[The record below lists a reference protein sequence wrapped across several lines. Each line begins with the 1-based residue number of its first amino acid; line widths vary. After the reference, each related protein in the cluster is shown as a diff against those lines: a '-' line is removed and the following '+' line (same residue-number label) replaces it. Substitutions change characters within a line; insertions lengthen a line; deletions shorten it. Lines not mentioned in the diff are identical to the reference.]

1 MKKLEEERD
10 RSLKEETEA
19 ELPVDLKKTD
29 VGVGE
34 PSRENHAEKSNSGDV
49 SDTDNR
55 EDRSFNESNST
66 SQKVQAR
73 RNGVAIEKSERGP
86 EVCESDP
93 VRVGCEPERDWS
105 VNGKVR
111 DDEDED
117 DDNDN
122 DTVARVRETR
132 GEACRAGGLGESN
145 EAWESVGESKR
156 EGKDGGVASKHSS
169 DVQSSASLSR
179 RTRRRRGGDVG
190 VAGVTSSGEEPE
202 GDEVSPATK
211 RASTVKSEPLVKFL
225 GIIRSHRLGSVF
237 ERRLRSQVLLA
248 FMKILYSKPSIRIQ
262 VNVYFS

>member
-34 PSRENHAEKSNSGDV
+34 PSQENHAEKSNSGDV

-73 RNGVAIEKSERGP
+73 RNGVAIEKSERGL

-93 VRVGCEPERDWS
+93 VRVGGEPERDWS
-105 VNGKVR
+105 VNGKVTEE
-111 DDEDED
+111 DDED
-117 DDNDN
+117 DDND
-122 DTVARVRETR
+122 TVAREGETR

-179 RTRRRRGGDVG
+179 RTRRRKGGDVG
-190 VAGVTSSGEEPE
+190 TAGVTSSGEEPE

-225 GIIRSHRLGSVF
+225 AIIRSHRLGSVF
-237 ERRLRSQVLLA
+237 ERRLRSQVFLA
-248 FMKILYSKPSIRIQ
+248 FMKILYSKLSIRIQ
-262 VNVYFS
+262 S